1 MGWDEI
7 WYWVWDMELEIFT
20 HFVVFEGTTA
30 VSSVAMMV
38 REIMDIWQIWI
49 ARSRGEPW
57 VGRKAMMVEKEEIT
71 KSSSEWNGSIDA

>member
-1 MGWDEI
+1 
-7 WYWVWDMELEIFT
+7 
-20 HFVVFEGTTA
+20 VVLEGTTA